1 MRPSG
6 QVRAPQPPLV
16 AEAARARVEDSDYN
30 GRRPMKP
37 AILIGVLCLTT
48 ACYSYNPLTT
58 PSPDPGVYVSVT
70 LNDAGSVDLARYLG
84 PSIFLV
90 RGRYL
95 GPSDQGGL
103 LVSVSSV
110 ETKRGDG
117 YSWQGETVT
126 LPTDAI
132 ASLDVRRLA
141 KGRSLL
147 LAGVG
152 AGRPGA
158 PAPVVSP
165 LCGWPQLRPGP
176 RPAPHAACDLP
187 K

>member
-117 YSWQGETVT
+117 YSWQG
-126 LPTDAI
+126 
-132 ASLDVRRLA
+132 
-141 KGRSLL
+141 RSEEHTSELQSRPHLVCRLL
-147 LAGVG
+147 LEKKKKT
-152 AGRPGA
+152 
-158 PAPVVSP
+158 SK
-165 LCGWPQLRPGP
+165 
-176 RPAPHAACDLP
+176 ACIFAITEDAREV
-187 K
+187 